1 MAGDSSPPQWRSRP
15 HLPAP
20 LRNFTSIHP
29 KPAELL
35 GSPFPARL
43 LSSSPLSS
51 VGRRRTC
58 LRGLIPVQNPLPE
71 PPRGANPTGSGS
83 PRSSGDSG
91 RETKMKTWVC
101 DSGQKL
107 EVFIPFLGKY
117 RPFSGRCCQTCTPKS
132 WDGFYHKQLS
142 SLGFCDASR
151 VTEEDTRYR
160 GWLVRRVCGFLAVWD
175 WKVLADTP
183 GDLPARICRSKRVR
197 NVATGRSRGSRGD
210 GECRRRW
217 KEKALEILA
226 EIQAPLS
233 LLLLRLCNWAL
244 LKLLNHLFLSV
255 QLHRGQLEMVLRAA
269 RTVGSPASCSA
280 PRLAAGTPGAE
291 PWPLSLQPGVPLVF
305 LSTHKSQLDGLLLS
319 FLLFSHG
326 LGVPRVTV
334 GGQVCSP
341 RLRAL
346 LGRLGGIFLPSGME
360 QTPSDRDE
368 GLPGAVLATVGP
380 ARGAGRDETPP
391 PPSSENARRSISG
404 CLDCRLAKPFGCAMG
419 AGSSRASPRRC
430 RYPPASPR
438 LPQQYVE
445 EVLRSRQPLLIF
457 LEEPPLAL
465 RLSAPAREW
474 LALVYRAVRDGAVPD
489 VLLVPVGIAYD
500 VVPGGLHREGAK
512 RPLSLGACLWAA
524 CRAVRRSFGC
534 ARVDFAQPFSLQEF
548 AAKNL
553 VRQSCE
559 GKPLEELLLPT
570 ILGTCPSQLDGKK
583 AEAGGRGPT
592 SAASLEAEEEMLVTE
607 LGLHSL
613 SDGVACSAVMAV
625 GITSALLLHKHREG
639 VFLSRLMLDFA
650 WLLEEIL
657 LRQRDVGFSGQLRAL
672 VQHSLVLLGARLTL
686 YRLSPIGDV
695 LVVPE
700 ASAEAL
706 RELGHHSAA
715 ILPVFASEAVGAC
728 AIRALLREM
737 LPFLGVTVS
746 PSGIVL
752 SQDELHRK
760 CLELLRLLPP
770 NLLGLQPCQPLECR
784 SQDVVDK
791 LLLCGLLEAEE
802 PESERWVCDLAP
814 RPFCRG
820 QPWAGMDF
828 TDSDSDSEDEVPKR
842 CFKLREPQGSPGF
855 LLFLCRLLSPVL
867 RTYARAV
874 AFLDRPSWPQPEAA
888 YVEAL
893 LPFLAEED
901 GFAYP
906 NRSLA
911 LSSLQTFKEMGV
923 LEEVQTPAGPLL
935 HLAQPFR
942 SSASRGKLEAFIRQ
956 FAQP

>member
-1 MAGDSSPPQWRSRP
+1 
-15 HLPAP
+15 
-20 LRNFTSIHP
+20 
-29 KPAELL
+29 
-35 GSPFPARL
+35 
-43 LSSSPLSS
+43 
-51 VGRRRTC
+51 
-58 LRGLIPVQNPLPE
+58 
-71 PPRGANPTGSGS
+71 
-83 PRSSGDSG
+83 
-91 RETKMKTWVC
+91 MKTWVC

-107 EVFIPFLGKY
+107 EIFIPFLGKY

-142 SLGFCDASR
+142 SLGFRDAIR

-160 GWLVRRVCGFLAVWD
+160 GWLVRRVCGFLAVWG
-175 WKVLADTP
+175 WKVPADTP
-183 GDLPARICRSKRVR
+183 ADLPARICRSKRVR
-197 NVATGRSRGSRGD
+197 DVAAGRSRGSRGD
-210 GECRRRW
+210 GESHRRW

-233 LLLLRLCNWAL
+233 LLLLRLCHWAL
-244 LKLLNHLFLSV
+244 LKLLNRLFLGV
-255 QLHRGQLEMVLRAA
+255 QLHRGQLETVLRAA
-269 RTVGSPASCSA
+269 RTVGSPASRSRPPA
-280 PRLAAGTPGAE
+280 SPPGAE
-291 PWPLSLQPGVPLVF
+291 PWPPSLQPGVPLVF

-319 FLLFSHG
+319 FLLFSQG

-334 GGQVCSP
+334 GGRDCSP

-346 LGRLGGIFLPSGME
+346 LGRLGGIFLPSRMG
-360 QTPSDRDE
+360 QTPSDGDE
-368 GLPGAVLATVGP
+368 GLPGAVLA
-380 ARGAGRDETPP
+380 A
-391 PPSSENARRSISG
+391 
-404 CLDCRLAKPFGCAMG
+404 
-419 AGSSRASPRRC
+419 
-430 RYPPASPR
+430 
-438 LPQQYVE
+438 YVE

-457 LEEPPLAL
+457 LEEPPAAL
-465 RLSAPAREW
+465 RLSAAAREW

-489 VLLVPVGIAYD
+489 ALLVPVGIAYD
-500 VVPGGLHREGAK
+500 AIPGGSRREGARGA
-512 RPLSLGACLWAA
+512 RPLGLGACLWAA
-524 CRAVRRSFGC
+524 CRAARRNLGC

-553 VRQSCE
+553 VGRSCSGE
-559 GKPLEELLLPT
+559 PLEELLLPT
-570 ILGTCPSQLDGKK
+570 ILGTCPGQPHGKA
-583 AEAGGRGPT
+583 AEIRCPGPATAAG
-592 SAASLEAEEEMLVTE
+592 LEAEEEILVTK

-657 LRQRDVGFSGQLRAL
+657 LRQHDVGFSGQLRAL
-672 VQHSLVLLGARLTL
+672 VQHSLGLLGAHLTL
-686 YRLSPIGDV
+686 YHLSPAGDV

-728 AIRALLREM
+728 AIRALLLEM
-737 LPFLGVTVS
+737 LPFLGPTVG

-760 CLELLRLLPP
+760 TLELLRLLPP
-770 NLLGLQPCQPLECR
+770 TLLGLQPCQPLDCR
-784 SQDVVDK
+784 SQDIADK

-802 PESERWVCDLAP
+802 PESERWVCDVAP
-814 RPFCRG
+814 R
-820 QPWAGMDF
+820 PWAGMDF
-828 TDSDSDSEDEVPKR
+828 SDSESDADAEVPKR
-842 CFKLREPQGSPGF
+842 CFKLSEPQGSPGF

-888 YVEAL
+888 FVQAL
-893 LPFLAEED
+893 LRFLAEED
-901 GFAYP
+901 GFENAT
-906 NRSLA
+906 LA

-923 LEEVQTPAGPLL
+923 LEEVRSPAGTLL
-935 HLAQPFR
+935 HLARPFR
-942 SSASRGKLEAFIRQ
+942 SAASRGKLEAFIQQ
-956 FAQP
+956 FTQP

>member
-1 MAGDSSPPQWRSRP
+1 
-15 HLPAP
+15 
-20 LRNFTSIHP
+20 
-29 KPAELL
+29 
-35 GSPFPARL
+35 
-43 LSSSPLSS
+43 
-51 VGRRRTC
+51 
-58 LRGLIPVQNPLPE
+58 
-71 PPRGANPTGSGS
+71 
-83 PRSSGDSG
+83 
-91 RETKMKTWVC
+91 MKTWVC

-107 EVFIPFLGKY
+107 EIFIPFLGKY

-132 WDGFYHKQLS
+132 WGGFYHKQLS
-142 SLGFCDASR
+142 SLGFRDAVR

-160 GWLVRRVCGFLAVWD
+160 GWLVRRVCGLLAVWD
-175 WKVLADTP
+175 WKIPADTP
-183 GDLPARICRSKRVR
+183 GDLPARICHSKRVR
-197 NVATGRSRGSRGD
+197 DVATDRSRGSRGD
-210 GECRRRW
+210 GEAHRRW
-217 KEKALEILA
+217 KEKILKILA

-233 LLLLRLCNWAL
+233 LLMLRLCNWAL
-244 LKLLNHLFLSV
+244 LKLLNRLFLSV

-269 RTVGSPASCSA
+269 GTVGSTGRAA
-280 PRLAAGTPGAE
+280 LGPRLAAGTPGAE
-291 PWPLSLQPGVPLVF
+291 PRPPSLQPGVPLVF

-319 FLLFSHG
+319 FLLFSQG

-334 GGQVCSP
+334 GEQVCSP
-341 RLRAL
+341 LLRAL
-346 LGRLGGIFLPSGME
+346 LGRLGGIFLPSRME
-360 QTPSDRDE
+360 QTLSDRDE
-368 GLPGAVLATVGP
+368 GLPGAVLAT
-380 ARGAGRDETPP
+380 
-391 PPSSENARRSISG
+391 
-404 CLDCRLAKPFGCAMG
+404 
-419 AGSSRASPRRC
+419 
-430 RYPPASPR
+430 
-438 LPQQYVE
+438 YVE

-457 LEEPPLAL
+457 LEEPPVAL
-465 RLSAPAREW
+465 CLSAPAREW

-500 VVPGGLHREGAK
+500 VVPGGLHWEGAHGA
-512 RPLSLGACLWAA
+512 RPLGLGTCLWAA
-524 CRAVRRSFGC
+524 CRAMRRNLGC
-534 ARVDFAQPFSLQEF
+534 TRVDFAQPFSLQEF

-553 VRQSCE
+553 VRQSCKE
-559 GKPLEELLLPT
+559 KLLEELLLPT
-570 ILGTCPSQLDGKK
+570 ILGTCPGQPDGKK
-583 AEAGGRGPT
+583 AEIWSPGPATAAG
-592 SAASLEAEEEMLVTE
+592 LEAEEEMLVTE

-706 RELGHHSAA
+706 RELDHHSAA

-728 AIRALLREM
+728 AVRALLMEM
-737 LPFLGVTVS
+737 LPFLVATVG
-746 PSGIVL
+746 PSGIVF

-760 CLELLRLLPP
+760 TLELLRLLPP
-770 NLLGLQPCQPLECR
+770 NLLGLQPCQPLDCR
-784 SQDVVDK
+784 SQDIVDK

-814 RPFCRG
+814 RPFCKG

-828 TDSDSDSEDEVPKR
+828 TDSDSEDEVPKR
-842 CFKLREPQGSPGF
+842 CFKLSEPQGSPGF

-888 YVEAL
+888 YAEAL
-893 LPFLAEED
+893 LQFLAEED
-901 GFAYP
+901 GFEYP
-906 NRSLA
+906 NRSLV

-923 LEEVQTPAGPLL
+923 LEEVRTPAGPLL

-942 SSASRGKLEAFIRQ
+942 SSASRGKLEAFIQQ
-956 FAQP
+956 FTQP